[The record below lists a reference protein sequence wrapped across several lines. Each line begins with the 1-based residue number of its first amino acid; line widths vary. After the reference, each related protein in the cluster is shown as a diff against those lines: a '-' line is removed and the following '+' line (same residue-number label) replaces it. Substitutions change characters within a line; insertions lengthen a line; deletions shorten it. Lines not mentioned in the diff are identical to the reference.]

1 VIDLEKR
8 ISGDLLAAMKEKK
21 EMELSSL
28 RMLKAEF
35 QRAKTEKGHAGELT
49 EDEVV
54 SLVQRL
60 VKQRR
65 EAADQYT
72 AVGAGDRAAQEL
84 KEALFLETYLPEQ
97 LSDEELGQIV
107 EEGGRIRESRRSQ
120 GHGPGH
126 GQGHDGSQGPC
137 RREEGKGQ
145 GSGVSPVPRG
155 VAFFPALRAI
165 RKISSKQ
172 KAGETRLFFIPFLCH
187 FPGDIVDN
195 RL

>member
-1 VIDLEKR
+1 VIDLENR
-8 ISGDLLAAMKEKK
+8 ISADLLAAMKEKK

-35 QRAKTEKGHAGELT
+35 QRARTEKGHAGELS
-49 EDEVV
+49 EDEVI

-72 AVGAGDRAAQEL
+72 AVGAGDRAAREL

-107 EEGGRIRESRRSQ
+107 EEAGAFAKAAGPKDMGRVMGRVMTAVKGRA
-120 GHGPGH
+120 
-126 GQGHDGSQGPC
+126 DGK
-137 RREEGKGQ
+137 R
-145 GSGVSPVPRG
+145 V
-155 VAFFPALRAI
+155 
-165 RKISSKQ
+165 
-172 KAGETRLFFIPFLCH
+172 KARVQEYLQSLVG
-187 FPGDIVDN
+187 
-195 RL
+195 

>member
-1 VIDLEKR
+1 VIDLENR
-8 ISGDLLAAMKEKK
+8 ISADLLAAMKEKK

-35 QRAKTEKGHAGELT
+35 QRARTEKGHAGELS
-49 EDEVV
+49 EDEVI

-72 AVGAGDRAAQEL
+72 AVGAGDRAAREL

-107 EEGGRIRESRRSQ
+107 EEAGAFAKAAGPKDMGRVMGRVMTAVKGRA
-120 GHGPGH
+120 
-126 GQGHDGSQGPC
+126 DGKRVKARVQEYLQSL
-137 RREEGKGQ
+137 EE
-145 GSGVSPVPRG
+145 
-155 VAFFPALRAI
+155 
-165 RKISSKQ
+165 
-172 KAGETRLFFIPFLCH
+172 
-187 FPGDIVDN
+187 
-195 RL
+195 

>member
-8 ISGDLLAAMKEKK
+8 ISADLLAAMKEKK
-21 EMELSSL
+21 KMELSSL

-35 QRAKTEKGHAGELT
+35 QRARTEKGHAGELS
-49 EDEVV
+49 EDEVI

-72 AVGAGDRAAQEL
+72 AVGAGDRAAREL

-107 EEGGRIRESRRSQ
+107 EEAGAFAKAAGPKDMGRVMGRVMTAVKGRA
-120 GHGPGH
+120 
-126 GQGHDGSQGPC
+126 DGKRVKARVQEYLQSL
-137 RREEGKGQ
+137 EE
-145 GSGVSPVPRG
+145 
-155 VAFFPALRAI
+155 
-165 RKISSKQ
+165 
-172 KAGETRLFFIPFLCH
+172 
-187 FPGDIVDN
+187 
-195 RL
+195 

>member
-8 ISGDLLAAMKEKK
+8 ISADLLAAMKEKK
-21 EMELSSL
+21 KMELSSL

-35 QRAKTEKGHAGELT
+35 QRARTEKGHAGELS
-49 EDEVV
+49 EDEVI

-72 AVGAGDRAAQEL
+72 AVGAGDRAAREL

-107 EEGGRIRESRRSQ
+107 EEAGAFAKAAGPKDMGRVMGRVMTAVKGRA
-120 GHGPGH
+120 
-126 GQGHDGSQGPC
+126 DGK
-137 RREEGKGQ
+137 R
-145 GSGVSPVPRG
+145 V
-155 VAFFPALRAI
+155 
-165 RKISSKQ
+165 
-172 KAGETRLFFIPFLCH
+172 KARVQEYLQSLVG
-187 FPGDIVDN
+187 
-195 RL
+195 